1 MPYPIDE
8 NDYSDNGCDDEDD
21 VGDGQDG
28 GNDDIIRHKIDHIWT
43 FWNWSDLNLLKLT
56 PSWTDTKLKIVVD
69 QPHAFFLRSVSI
81 ASSFRVHQDFK

>member
-28 GNDDIIRHKIDHIWT
+28 GNDDIIRYNIDHI
-43 FWNWSDLNLLKLT
+43 
-56 PSWTDTKLKIVVD
+56 
-69 QPHAFFLRSVSI
+69 
-81 ASSFRVHQDFK
+81 